1 MFFEGGL
8 FVSGR
13 GDWRFDLESFCWVIG
28 RRFGFLG
35 FCGVLGVCKNVQ
47 GIGCAGECWIR

>member
-13 GDWRFDLESFCWVIG
+13 GDWRFE
-28 RRFGFLG
+28 FGEFLLG
-35 FCGVLGVCKNVQ
+35 DRKAVWIFGVLWSVGSLEER
-47 GIGCAGECWIR
+47 AGDWLCGRVLD